1 MLLLFVNKS
10 THTHTHTDRHRHTCM
25 PRIANR
31 VGKEMKENQISYK
44 HDPEPDVLPV
54 GTREEA

>member
-1 MLLLFVNKS
+1 
-10 THTHTHTDRHRHTCM
+10 M